1 MKTFY
6 NCFILI
12 DFLYNAV
19 FFYFMHFKYFEER
32 SINFH
37 YTGTYA
43 SLKVLKS
50 QKRLAV
56 DGPGK
61 SVIILVTFLC

>member
-1 MKTFY
+1 MR
-6 NCFILI
+6 
-12 DFLYNAV
+12 
-19 FFYFMHFKYFEER
+19 FKHFEER

>member
-1 MKTFY
+1 MR
-6 NCFILI
+6 
-12 DFLYNAV
+12 
-19 FFYFMHFKYFEER
+19 FKHFEEK

-37 YTGTYA
+37 YAGTYA

-50 QKRLAV
+50 QKCLAV